1 MDGLMRRCKTSAPF
15 LKNERFSIHMEHQT
29 SKGISALIV
38 YKLFYFEDKTLLTSL
53 VKAYH

>member
-1 MDGLMRRCKTSAPF
+1 MRRCTTSTPF
-15 LKNERFSIHMEHQT
+15 LKNERFSIHMEYQT

-38 YKLFYFEDKTLLTSL
+38 YKLFYFEDKTLFTFL